1 MRALAISV
9 ALLCGCAGSIS
20 QSASSHPQSLQA
32 SIARTMLE
40 ARDAIDR
47 YGETAEAMHAIQES
61 LRKLATE
68 PGLDEFDELEAL
80 HGGSAMAAMPLAT
93 EGDSGITLFIVRF
106 AANNS
111 TRVHDH
117 LAWGVI
123 HVLHGRDN
131 YIAWRQSNETEAVEK
146 RAITLEPGEST
157 YWLSPPNDIHS
168 QESLDADVWEL
179 IVAGKNLMSP
189 IVTDHRHYYE
199 PAASKAGEAVARQ
212 HSS

>member
-1 MRALAISV
+1 
-9 ALLCGCAGSIS
+9 
-20 QSASSHPQSLQA
+20 
-32 SIARTMLE
+32 MLE
-40 ARDAIDR
+40 ARAAIDQH
-47 YGETAEAMHAIQES
+47 GVTAESMRIIEVS
-61 LRKLATE
+61 LRSLAKE

-93 EGDSGITLFIVRF
+93 EGDGGITLFIVRF

-123 HVLHGRDN
+123 HVLHGRDK
-131 YIAWRQSNETEAVEK
+131 YVEWSQTSETEAVAK
-146 RAITLEPGEST
+146 RETTLERGQSI

-168 QESLDADVWEL
+168 QKSLDSDVWEI
-179 IVAGKNLMSP
+179 IVAGKNLMAP

-199 PAASKAGEAVARQ
+199 PTGANAADGPA
-212 HSS
+212 H

>member
-9 ALLCGCAGSIS
+9 ALLCGCAGPVS
-20 QSASSHPQSLQA
+20 QSASSHEQSLQA
-32 SIARTMLE
+32 SITRTMLE
-40 ARDAIDR
+40 AREAIDR
-47 YGETAEAMHAIQES
+47 HGETAEAMHAIQES
-61 LRKLATE
+61 LRELATA
-68 PGLDEFDELEAL
+68 PGLDRFDELEAL

-123 HVLHGRDN
+123 HVLRGNDN
-131 YIAWRQSNETEAVEK
+131 YIAWRQSNETEVVEK
-146 RAITLEPGEST
+146 RAITLEPGQST

-168 QESLDADVWEL
+168 QESLDSDVWEL

-189 IVTDHRHYYE
+189 VVTDHRHYYE
-199 PAASKAGEAVARQ
+199 PAGSNAAGAMA
-212 HSS
+212 H